1 MKRTHKLSPPPP
13 VILSIPF
20 WTRLMLILALLV
32 LKSFSNPAFAQTSLF
47 QISNLTPNNL
57 NASQF
62 AKYQISAN
70 SEVTAALWI
79 IQMGD
84 FAQQAADQYLE
95 IKVPGNDTVR
105 SFRAKYVW
113 AEPNGKMDWYG
124 EMQPSAG
131 SHWGSGYASFSQLNG
146 EILGYFTIEAE
157 DYALRALGGGLYV
170 LVKMDDGDTESA
182 CGFTVA
188 DIDLETAAQETQVAQ
203 DRECNVVVRVLILH
217 TTQAA
222 FANSQI
228 NEQTRQML
236 IAQANQALLNSHVY
250 NNELV
255 FVSAGGGLLS
265 GFTESGNINFDL
277 NLLRTDPAAI
287 RLRNSLSVNAD
298 LVVLLTDGNYSGSD
312 GTYYGL
318 APSCGPSDPASF
330 CIVEVEQ
337 SISRMTFAHELAHLF
352 GCKHSPNKG
361 NGSCEPD
368 FERPHWFECGGRD
381 RYTIM
386 ESGVKR
392 KDRIPHFS
400 NPEVNYHGHPT
411 GTHTTSY
418 QGAVERDNARQLR
431 EQACLVASFRSS
443 NDFKVHIDGD
453 NEICEYETDSPYG
466 YFANATGGAPG
477 AYAYFWEIS
486 SNGTIYSTPPNNT
499 GAWLELDYSNLQ
511 GGDKMFIR
519 LRVTDAGGAVKYAFM
534 TVEILAN
541 EHYVCSER
549 SERPQGLAAKGS
561 LFSLMPNP
569 ADGNTIAKI
578 KGTENTPVSIEV
590 VNSRGVSLQ
599 KISGLLAS
607 QEIPIEARSLPAG
620 IYWVKATSKGIAD
633 VQKLVIVH

>member
-1 MKRTHKLSPPPP
+1 
-13 VILSIPF
+13 
-20 WTRLMLILALLV
+20 MLILALLV

-62 AKYQISAN
+62 ARYQISAN

-84 FAQQAADQYLE
+84 FAQQVADQYLE

-105 SFRAKYVW
+105 WFRAKYVW

-131 SHWGSGYASFSQLNG
+131 SHWGSGYASFSQLDG
-146 EILGYFTIEAE
+146 EILGYFTIEEE

-170 LVKMDDGDTESA
+170 LVKMDDGEEESA
-182 CGFTVA
+182 CGFAVA
-188 DIDLETAAQETQVAQ
+188 ETDIETAAQETQVAQ

-217 TTQAA
+217 TIEAQ
-222 FANSQI
+222 FANSGI
-228 NEQTRQML
+228 TEQTRQML
-236 IAQANQALLNSHVY
+236 IAHANQALLNSHIW
-250 NNELV
+250 NHELV

-265 GFTESGNINFDL
+265 GFTEGSDINFDL
-277 NLLRTDPAAI
+277 ALLTINPTADS
-287 RLRNSLSVNAD
+287 LRNSLNAD
-298 LVVLLTDGNYSGSD
+298 LVVLLTDGDYSDSG
-312 GTYYGL
+312 GTFYGI
-318 APSCGPSDPASF
+318 ATSCGPTDAGSF
-330 CIVEVEQ
+330 CIVEVQQ
-337 SISRMTFAHELAHLF
+337 SITRMTFAHELAHLF

-361 NGSCEPD
+361 NGGCEPD
-368 FERPHWFECGGRD
+368 FERPHSFECGGRD

-453 NEICEYETDSPYG
+453 NQICEYETDSPYG
-466 YFANATGGAPG
+466 YFANASGGSSG
-477 AYAYFWEIS
+477 SYSYFWEIS
-486 SNGTIYSTPPNNT
+486 SNGINYVSPPNNT
-499 GAWLELDYSNLQ
+499 TSWLELDFSSLQ

-519 LRVTDAGGAVKYAFM
+519 LRVMDAAGVIRYDFM

-541 EHYVCSER
+541 THYICSER
-549 SERPQGLAAKGS
+549 NEHPVTSASKGI

-569 ADGNTIAKI
+569 ANGNTVARIIAS
-578 KGTENTPVSIEV
+578 ENNIVSIEV
-590 VNSRGVSLQ
+590 FNSQGVSVQSVLD
-599 KISGLLAS
+599 KLVS
-607 QEIPIEARSLPAG
+607 QEIQIETQNLATG
-620 IYWVKATSKGIAD
+620 VYWVKATSKGIAD
-633 VQKLVIVH
+633 IQKLVIVH